1 MWAKLRGYLVIAGV
15 FSAVGWGFGLRQGS
29 YVSET
34 PPLPITGRIQ
44 VEIVGGGPVTPPVPE
59 PAPAPQPKPPDKPPL
74 PTPPEPKPPPP
85 PPPPSPAAVRKF
97 NILIVHDPGTD
108 DPKHR
113 PHVWELST
121 LKSAIGKRG
130 HSFAV
135 LSMHKDINTDDPNW
149 QKTLK
154 RAGAVPAIVLTNAKH
169 EVQHAQPLPATELEV
184 LAVIVAKDSK

>member
-15 FSAVGWGFGLRQGS
+15 FSAIGWGFGLRYS
-29 YVSET
+29 DVADT

-44 VEIVGGGPVTPPVPE
+44 VEIVGGVLPVTPAPE
-59 PAPAPQPKPPDKPPL
+59 PIPNLPPPEKPPPPA
-74 PTPPEPKPPPP
+74 PPEPKPPPP
-85 PPPPSPAAVRKF
+85 PPQPSPAAVRKF
-97 NILIVHDPGTD
+97 NVLIVHDPGTD
-108 DPKHR
+108 NPKLR
-113 PHVWELST
+113 PHVWELAT

-130 HSFAV
+130 HSFTV

-169 EVQHAQPLPATELEV
+169 EVQHAQPLPTTELEV